1 MTVEYVGKEMT
12 KYDPMDD
19 ILAELDALEDVN
31 PKEAA
36 YLIAE
41 QKFQENVRADIDW
54 LLKSKGISRKDLA
67 EELGVTPPA
76 VSKML
81 GKPNLTL
88 KTIAR
93 IFKAIGEECELSSPT
108 LGRMRANANFKHWFL
123 LVSQDV
129 VKKEDKSRVQRGI
142 KTPSCK
148 AFHIDVREMQHER
161 SEWRAKTRNDNVG
174 FTELAEAIVN
184 V

>member
-1 MTVEYVGKEMT
+1 MTTEYAGKNMT
-12 KYDPMDD
+12 KYDPMDE

-54 LLKSKGISRKDLA
+54 LLKSKGFSRKDLA
-67 EELGVTPPA
+67 DELGVTPPA

-81 GKPNLTL
+81 AKPNLTL

-93 IFKAIGEECELSSPT
+93 IFKAIGEECELNSSS
-108 LGRMRANANFKHWFL
+108 LGRMRVNANFKHWFPL
-123 LVSQDV
+123 TAQSL
-129 VKKEDKSRVQRGI
+129 VKKTDKSREQRSV

-148 AFHIDVREMQHER
+148 AFHLDVREMQQER
-161 SEWRAKTRNDNVG
+161 SEWKAKTRNDNVG
-174 FTELAEAIVN
+174 FTEIAEAIVN

>member
-76 VSKML
+76 VSKMR
-81 GKPNLTL
+81 P
-88 KTIAR
+88 
-93 IFKAIGEECELSSPT
+93 
-108 LGRMRANANFKHWFL
+108 
-123 LVSQDV
+123 
-129 VKKEDKSRVQRGI
+129 
-142 KTPSCK
+142 
-148 AFHIDVREMQHER
+148 
-161 SEWRAKTRNDNVG
+161 
-174 FTELAEAIVN
+174 
-184 V
+184 